1 MFYNLKQKVI
11 IGAVAVLAV
20 AGNASA
26 GPCRAAVSTISTAS
40 SGLGD
45 VYFNYRGNGS
55 PDAGWPTKDK
65 WMSFDQ
71 LWDNNVP
78 LMTRAC
84 NDDWLTVPGGKPG
97 NSPHEMEVLRQAI
110 LNKATDGN
118 VDPRVVLAVVL
129 QESRGCVRVSP
140 LLIILLS
147 VVNHILGSLY
157 GQRGLQPRFD
167 AITRWSR

>member
-11 IGAVAVLAV
+11 IGAVAVLAL

-26 GPCRAAVSTISTAS
+26 SPCRAAVSTVATAS

-45 VYFNYRGNGS
+45 IYVNYHGNGS
-55 PDAGWPTKDK
+55 PEAGWPTKDK
-65 WMSFDQ
+65 WVSFDH
-71 LWDNNVP
+71 LWDSNAA
-78 LMTRAC
+78 LMARAC

-97 NSPHEMEVLRQAI
+97 NSPHEMGVLRQAI
-110 LNKATDGN
+110 LNKAAQGN

-140 LLIILLS
+140 LLIFLLS
-147 VVNHILGSLY
+147 VFNHFLGSLHC
-157 GQRGLQPRFD
+157 QRSPQPRFD
-167 AITRWSR
+167 AIALWFR